1 MEEKNPI
8 ECLLDVDN
16 SDPIVLYDENDKP
29 IKFEQV
35 ALIPHKDELYA
46 MLKPIDKLDGVADD
60 EAVIFHFEEDESG
73 AQVLS
78 VVGDDQ
84 LIDEIFAIYLDLV
97 KEEEKAI
104 TEKSQK
110 SSKAASK
117 SAKKDDSKKSE
128 TKKST
133 KSTK

>member
-1 MEEKNPI
+1 M
-8 ECLLDVDN
+8 
-16 SDPIVLYDENDKP
+16 
-29 IKFEQV
+29 
-35 ALIPHKDELYA
+35 
-46 MLKPIDKLDGVADD
+46 
-60 EAVIFHFEEDESG
+60 
-73 AQVLS
+73 S

-110 SSKAASK
+110 SSKTASK

>member
-1 MEEKNPI
+1 
-8 ECLLDVDN
+8 
-16 SDPIVLYDENDKP
+16 
-29 IKFEQV
+29 
-35 ALIPHKDELYA
+35 

>member
-78 VVGDDQ
+78 VLGDDQ

>member
-1 MEEKNPI
+1 MEQEKNPI
-8 ECLLDVDN
+8 ECLLDVEN
-16 SDPIVLYDENDKP
+16 SEPIVLYDENDKP

-60 EAVIFHFEEDESG
+60 EAVIFHFEEDENG

-78 VVGDDQ
+78 VLGDDQ

-97 KEEEKAI
+97 KEEEQAI
-104 TEKSQK
+104 
-110 SSKAASK
+110 A
-117 SAKKDDSKKSE
+117 DNSKKS
-128 TKKST
+128 KK
-133 KSTK
+133 

>member
-78 VVGDDQ
+78 VLGDDQ

-110 SSKAASK
+110 SSKTASK

>member
-60 EAVIFHFEEDESG
+60 EAVIFHFEEDESS

-110 SSKAASK
+110 SSKTASK

>member
-1 MEEKNPI
+1 MEERNPI

-78 VVGDDQ
+78 VLGDDQ

>member
-1 MEEKNPI
+1 MEERNPI